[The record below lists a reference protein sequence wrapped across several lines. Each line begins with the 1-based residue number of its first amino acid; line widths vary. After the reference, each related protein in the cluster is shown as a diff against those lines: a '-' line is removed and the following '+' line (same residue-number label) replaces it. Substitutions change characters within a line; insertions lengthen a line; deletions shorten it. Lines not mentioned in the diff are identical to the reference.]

1 MATIQ
6 AEILDSFYAKLST
19 SEAVDTATID
29 ALREL
34 FKSETSLRR
43 TTLLQSLRRRHAGVR
58 GDPDRGSPDTR
69 IAGHP

>member
-34 FKSETSLRR
+34 FQSGNKLKADDLVAILEKET
-43 TTLLQSLRRRHAGVR
+43 
-58 GDPDRGSPDTR
+58 RGSTR
-69 IAGHP
+69 